1 MSHVKPQDVEALIQL
16 FDSSHWDEMRVTWKD
31 LDLYLSKDPAQNPT
45 PPTGTN
51 AALTAP
57 LSARGRPEHA
67 LRSGA
72 PTQPGDLPV
81 REKWHIPEGL
91 LAIHAP
97 NLGTFYRAPKPGTA
111 PFVEVG
117 QSVDVNTEVCI
128 IEVMKLFTAVRAGV
142 RGIVREVL
150 VNDAEMVEFSQ
161 PLFLIEST
169 P

>member
-1 MSHVKPQDVEALIQL
+1 MSHVKPQDVEALILL

-31 LDLYLSKDPAQNPT
+31 LDLYLSKDPAQNPAA
-45 PPTGTN
+45 PA
-51 AALTAP
+51 AALAAP
-57 LSARGRPEHA
+57 APSRGRPERA
-67 LRSGA
+67 ARPGTA
-72 PTQPGDLPV
+72 AQPDDRPA
-81 REKWHIPEGL
+81 REEWQVPEGL
-91 LAIHAP
+91 LAVRAP
-97 NLGTFYRAPKPGTA
+97 NLGTFYRAPKPGA
-111 PFVEVG
+111 AAFVEVG

-150 VNDAEMVEFSQ
+150 VNDAEMVEYSQ